1 MVCNHAATQSL
12 SLRGTDHASPCV
24 SLGWLFVVGLVVSTY
39 GRLLA
44 ASRCGTQSH
53 VRVCVRWV
61 RVKSH
66 ITLHFHTRP
75 HATTS
80 RAGAPGVQAA
90 VISYTPSAQTTVS
103 RGPVYRHAQ
112 SPACVVS
119 SGAPLARVSPHNT
132 NCSTEMFFICLRGND
147 PSAGSP
153 TETLLRLHLPLD
165 GKV

>member
-1 MVCNHAATQSL
+1 MPPRSL
-12 SLRGTDHASPCV
+12 SHRDRLRVAMCFVGVVVRCRFGCV
-24 SLGWLFVVGLVVSTY
+24 HLRTSTC
-39 GRLLA
+39 RLEMRHPVTCA
-44 ASRCGTQSH
+44 
-53 VRVCVRWV
+53 RVCAVGACEITHHPPP
-61 RVKSH
+61 SH
-66 ITLHFHTRP
+66 T

-103 RGPVYRHAQ
+103 RGPLYRHAQ

-119 SGAPLARVSPHNT
+119 PGAPLARVSPHNT
-132 NCSTEMFFICLRGND
+132 NRSTEMCFFICLRGND

-153 TETLLRLHLPLD
+153 TETLLRLHLPLN